1 MSLPHRI
8 GRSLAA
14 LALAGATI
22 LAASTAQAAMA
33 PAPVSV
39 YAASDIESAG
49 CLLGAHV
56 GPLGA
61 CVGGYHHD
69 RHCWVNRWGH
79 RVCN

>member
-1 MSLPHRI
+1 MITRKLMS
-8 GRSLAA
+8 GFAA
-14 LALAGATI
+14 IAMTGAMFFVAT
-22 LAASTAQAAMA
+22 SAQAAMA
-33 PAPVSV
+33 PAPTSV

-61 CVGGYHHD
+61 CGGGYHHD